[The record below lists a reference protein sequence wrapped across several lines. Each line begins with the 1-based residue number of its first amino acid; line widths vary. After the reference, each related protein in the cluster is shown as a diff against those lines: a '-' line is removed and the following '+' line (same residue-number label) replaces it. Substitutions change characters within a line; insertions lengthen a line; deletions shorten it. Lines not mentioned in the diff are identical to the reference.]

1 MGTYIKKVLGYGLEM
16 TEEEDSKIL
25 NHESLNRLGRLDTDS
40 YIKFLENKYTSE
52 PQVPSDNL
60 GYYLNDLHIG
70 EISRS
75 KYNATD
81 LITVV
86 DNSLQIEETYD
97 VPRLTWI
104 VISPLLTYKEWKH
117 NDDRLDYAEVIHSY
131 QDEETFRFDFNMKF
145 FNQGLFP
152 YDGGYIN
159 HATGEM
165 LDDDRVTILRRYL
178 RATSPQTNPEED
190 KALRLLLA
198 SVGVSSVEEFKRL
211 IHPAPPISA
220 IDIAEWSGIFNDSTA
235 MQRLRP
241 VLLTYWS

>member
-25 NHESLNRLGRLDTDS
+25 NHESLNRLGCLTSDD
-40 YIKFLENKYTSE
+40 YIQFLEHKYAS
-52 PQVPSDNL
+52 VSSDEIS
-60 GYYLNDLHIG
+60 YHLNDLHIG
-70 EISRS
+70 EMSRS
-75 KYNATD
+75 KYNASD

-86 DNSLQIEETYD
+86 DNSIQIEETYD

-104 VISPLLTYKEWKH
+104 VISPLLTHKEWKH
-117 NDDRLDYAEVIHSY
+117 NDDPLDYAEVMHKY
-131 QDEETFRFDFNMKF
+131 QDEETFQFDFNMKF

-165 LDDDRVTILRRYL
+165 LNDDRVTILKRYL
-178 RATSPQTNPEED
+178 RATAPKTNPEED

-198 SVGVSSVEEFKRL
+198 TVGVASVEEFKQFV
-211 IHPAPPISA
+211 HPVPPLSVT
-220 IDIAEWSGIFNDSTA
+220 DIAEWSGIFNDSTVI
-235 MQRLRP
+235 QRLRP